1 MPSDALARRRYRLSG
16 VVQGVGFRPLVYR
29 LASRLGLAGWVG
41 NHAAGLTIEIEGSAA
56 CLAAFDTLLHQQT
69 PDAAVIEHC
78 AWQSLPPLRQP
89 GFSIRASEARDPP
102 SAAILP
108 DLAPCPDCLREM
120 NDPADRRYR
129 YPFINC
135 TACGPRYSILRALP
149 YDRQRTTMADFAL
162 CPACRAEYLDPAD
175 RRFHA
180 QPIACPDCG
189 PQLQLWNAS
198 GEALAWG
205 DQALM
210 LAANAIGSGLI
221 VALKGVA
228 GFHLMADAGNPA
240 AVAVLRARKQR
251 KTKPLA
257 LMYSSLDE
265 IERDCL
271 LSPAE
276 AGLLSSAAAPM
287 VLLRRRPGARIAAEV
302 APGNPY
308 LGVMLP
314 AAPLQVL
321 LLQATGAPLIA
332 TSANRAGE
340 PVAIDNLRALHELGG
355 IADRWLV
362 HDRAIAHRADD
373 SIVRVLADGATL
385 LRRARG
391 YAPLPLRLRQ
401 DAGAGIL
408 ALGGHLKNTVALA
421 RGHQLI
427 ISPHLGDLDSPEACD
442 AHQQAAQDLL
452 TMHALLPERIAHD
465 THPDYRSTRLALSRF
480 AQLPAIAVQHHYAH
494 ALSCMLDNQIEAPC
508 LAIVWDGSGLGDDGS
523 LWGGEF
529 LLITPHGFERRAHFL
544 PFALPGGEQA
554 LREPRRAALGVLHA
568 LALPA
573 TRLGFDAASERWL
586 LRALKQGINAPL
598 TSSVGRLFDAV
609 ASLCGLCQLNSFEGE
624 AAMALEFVAGEEAP
638 GYDFVLS
645 GAQLDWRP
653 TLRQLIAD
661 LDAACAPSILSA
673 RFHQTLTDMALA
685 VALSLGVQQVL
696 LSGGCFQNT
705 RLLESTLNALRA
717 AGFAAFHHQR
727 IPANDGG
734 LAAGQIMAALR
745 AAPLGENNGCA

>member
-1 MPSDALARRRYRLSG
+1 
-16 VVQGVGFRPLVYR
+16 
-29 LASRLGLAGWVG
+29 
-41 NHAAGLTIEIEGSAA
+41 
-56 CLAAFDTLLHQQT
+56 
-69 PDAAVIEHC
+69 
-78 AWQSLPPLRQP
+78 
-89 GFSIRASEARDPP
+89 
-102 SAAILP
+102 
-108 DLAPCPDCLREM
+108 
-120 NDPADRRYR
+120 
-129 YPFINC
+129 
-135 TACGPRYSILRALP
+135 
-149 YDRQRTTMADFAL
+149 
-162 CPACRAEYLDPAD
+162 
-175 RRFHA
+175 
-180 QPIACPDCG
+180 
-189 PQLQLWNAS
+189 
-198 GEALAWG
+198 
-205 DQALM
+205 
-210 LAANAIGSGLI
+210 
-221 VALKGVA
+221 
-228 GFHLMADAGNPA
+228 
-240 AVAVLRARKQR
+240 
-251 KTKPLA
+251 
-257 LMYSSLDE
+257 
-265 IERDCL
+265 
-271 LSPAE
+271 
-276 AGLLSSAAAPM
+276 
-287 VLLRRRPGARIAAEV
+287 
-302 APGNPY
+302 
-308 LGVMLP
+308 
-314 AAPLQVL
+314 
-321 LLQATGAPLIA
+321 
-332 TSANRAGE
+332 
-340 PVAIDNLRALHELGG
+340 
-355 IADRWLV
+355 
-362 HDRAIAHRADD
+362 
-373 SIVRVLADGATL
+373 
-385 LRRARG
+385 
-391 YAPLPLRLRQ
+391 
-401 DAGAGIL
+401 
-408 ALGGHLKNTVALA
+408 
-421 RGHQLI
+421 
-427 ISPHLGDLDSPEACD
+427 
-442 AHQQAAQDLL
+442 
-452 TMHALLPERIAHD
+452 
-465 THPDYRSTRLALSRF
+465 
-480 AQLPAIAVQHHYAH
+480 
-494 ALSCMLDNQIEAPC
+494 MLDNQIEAPC